1 MNIVNKLTVRHLK
14 ENMGR
19 TVVTTLGICV
29 SVAMIT
35 AVFVAVF
42 SFLSFFEQTFTVADG
57 YQHAIFHMVQEDKVD
72 SLKHDV
78 RIKDLG
84 ISRYKEFKLN
94 KNDIIAGFYDETAL
108 NQLITTNYDGKLPK
122 NKNEAAVDESFLKT
136 LGKSYKVGD
145 TMRLETVAEVET
157 VTVTAILHNNLPTSS
172 ISVLRGMAPGEENSI
187 ENSGELTAYVTLRK
201 CDSHA
206 RELIKQIA
214 KSNDIDE
221 IGYMNVLEAKFAGQA
236 DGLVKGMFLPMTIVI
251 ILIIMVASISLI
263 YNAFSMS
270 LAEKVR
276 YLGMLATVGATKKQ
290 KRLSIYF
297 EGFILGLIGIP
308 VGIGAGILGIGITLK
323 AVGTK
328 LVTSGMFNVG
338 DTSGLKMRVVV
349 SVPVIIGIVIVS
361 ALTIFLSSFIPA
373 RKASM
378 TTPIDALRQNN
389 EIKVKAKKLKV
400 NPLVRKIFGYEGEL
414 ADKNIKRN
422 GRKSRV
428 ITSSICVSIVLF
440 LTVNYFTMMLSQES
454 PSSVMEKPS
463 QIDVTTNYKDIYAFK
478 DEVSKLSGVDKAF
491 CYELDT
497 VMPSAEEEQEV
508 FGDKTLTKQ
517 GLKAKKNS
525 PVVSTCYVDK
535 DLFSEIC
542 KEHGIDENKYY
553 SNKQRAILLNVYS
566 GKKNAFE
573 KSVVGKSVSNS
584 SDQPENKTEISD
596 LMNIKDDEIA
606 SKFAFGRMVTLLMPV
621 EKYSYPESDDLRK
634 SIGIA
639 TSKHQEVAE
648 GLDNLSK
655 KYESDENTVVYY
667 NDKVQA
673 QQATESTV
681 FVMRVFIY
689 GFISL
694 ITLISV
700 ANIINTISTGI
711 SSRKKEF
718 AMIKSVGMTPK
729 GFNKMVA
736 FESLLYT
743 VKSLVISLPVSA
755 LLSALMYMSVTK
767 EGVAD
772 FSLNPVPYIMVVV
785 AAAVLIGSTMLY
797 SVRKLRNDSI
807 VETLK
812 LEIN

>member
-1 MNIVNKLTVRHLK
+1 MNIVNKLTARHLK

-57 YQHAIFHMVQEDKVD
+57 YQHAIFHSVEEDKID
-72 SLKHDV
+72 SLKNDV

-84 ISRYKEFKLN
+84 ISKYKEFKLN
-94 KNDIIAGFYDETAL
+94 NNDIMAGFYDETAL
-108 NQLITTNYDGKLPK
+108 NQLITSTYDGKLPK
-122 NKNEAAVDESFLKT
+122 NKNEAAIDESFLKT

-145 TMRLETVAEVET
+145 TIRLETAAEVET
-157 VTVTAILHNNLPTSS
+157 VTVTAIMHNNLPTSS
-172 ISVLRGMAPGEENSI
+172 VFVLRGMAPGEENNI
-187 ENSGELTAYVTLRK
+187 ENSGELNAYVTLRN

-206 RELIKQIA
+206 RETIKQIA
-214 KSNDIDE
+214 NSNDIVE
-221 IGYMNVLEAKFAGQA
+221 IGYMDVLEAKFAGQA
-236 DGLVKGMFLPMTIVI
+236 DGLVKGMFLPMTIVVI
-251 ILIIMVASISLI
+251 FIIMVASISLI

-276 YLGMLATVGATKKQ
+276 YLGMLATIGATKKQ

-308 VGIGAGILGIGITLK
+308 VGLGAGVLGIGITLK

-338 DTSGLKMRVVV
+338 DTNNLKMKVVV
-349 SVPVIIGIVIVS
+349 SAPVIIGIVLVS
-361 ALTIFLSSFIPA
+361 ALTIFLSCFIPA
-373 RKASM
+373 KKASM
-378 TTPIDALRQNN
+378 ATPIDALRQNN
-389 EIKVKAKKLKV
+389 EIKVKARKLKV

-422 GRKSRV
+422 GRKARV
-428 ITSSICVSIVLF
+428 ITSSICISIVLF
-440 LTVNYFTMMLSQES
+440 LTVNYFTAMLSQES
-454 PSSVMEKPS
+454 PSSVMERPS
-463 QIDVTTNYKDIYAFK
+463 QIDVTTNAKDIYAFK
-478 DEVSKLSGVDKAF
+478 DEVSKLNGVDKAF
-491 CYELDT
+491 CYEYDA
-497 VMPSAEEEQEV
+497 VMLPENEEQDV
-508 FGDKTLTKQ
+508 LGDKTLTKQ
-517 GLKAKKNS
+517 GLKSKKNN
-525 PVVSTCYVDK
+525 PVVSTCYIDK

-542 KEHGIDENKYY
+542 KEHGIDENKYF
-553 SNKQRAILLNVYS
+553 SKKPMAILLNVYS
-566 GKKNAFE
+566 DKKNAFE
-573 KSVVGKSVSNS
+573 KSVVGKSVSNF
-584 SDQPENKTEISD
+584 SDKTNRKTEIGD
-596 LMNIKDDEIA
+596 LMDIKDSEFV

-621 EKYSYPESDDLRK
+621 EQYCYPESDDIRK

-639 TSKHQEVAE
+639 TSRHQDVAE
-648 GLDNLSK
+648 DLENLSQ
-655 KYESDENTVVYY
+655 KYESDEDTVVYY

-673 QQATESTV
+673 QQATESTI
-681 FVMRVFIY
+681 FVLKVFIY
-689 GFISL
+689 GFITL

-736 FESLLYT
+736 FESVLYT
-743 VKSLVISLPVSA
+743 LKSLLISLPVSA
-755 LLSALMYMSVTK
+755 LLSALMYMTVTK

-772 FSLNPVPYIMVVV
+772 FSLNPVPYIVVVV
-785 AAAVLIGSTMLY
+785 AAAVLIAGTMLY
-797 SVRKLRNDSI
+797 SVRKLRHDSI

-812 LEIN
+812 MEIN

>member
-42 SFLSFFEQTFTVADG
+42 SFLSFFEQTFMMSEG
-57 YQHAIFHMVQEDKVD
+57 YQHAIFHMVQEDKID

-84 ISRYKEFKLN
+84 ISRFKEFKLN
-94 KNDIIAGFYDETAL
+94 KNDITAGFYDETAL
-108 NQLITTNYDGKLPK
+108 NQLITSDYDGKLPK
-122 NKNEAAVDESFLKT
+122 NKSEAAVDESFLKT

-145 TMRLETVAEVET
+145 TLRLETPAEVET
-157 VTVTAILHNNLPTSS
+157 VTITAILHNNLPTSS

-214 KSNDIDE
+214 KSNGIDE
-221 IGYMNVLEAKFAGQA
+221 IGYMDALEAKFAGQA

-463 QIDVTTNYKDIYAFK
+463 QIDVLTYTDDIYAFRDK
-478 DEVSKLSGVDKAF
+478 LSKLNGVDRAF
-491 CYELDT
+491 CYEVNSDT
-497 VMPSAEEEQEV
+497 VSKNDESGIFSDES
-508 FGDKTLTKQ
+508 LTRD
-517 GLKAKKNS
+517 GRKN
-525 PVVSTCYVDK
+525 VKDNMVISTCYVDK
-535 DLFSEIC
+535 DLFSEVC
-542 KEHGIDENKYY
+542 SRHGIDYSKYY
-553 SNKQRAILLNVYS
+553 QKQRKAILLNALS
-566 GKKNAFE
+566 GKKKSFE
-573 KSVVGKSVSNS
+573 KSVVGKSFKTTVYDGSK
-584 SDQPENKTEISD
+584 QKTEIGD
-596 LMNIKDDEIA
+596 LVDVKDSEFI
-606 SKFAFGRMVTLLMPV
+606 SKFVSEEVVTLIMPI
-621 EKYSYPESDDLRK
+621 EKYNYEKEGSK
-634 SIGIA
+634 SFGIA
-639 TSKHQEVAE
+639 TTRHLDVADDLDGFIKKKENQEH
-648 GLDNLSK
+648 
-655 KYESDENTVVYY
+655 TIFY

-681 FVMRVFIY
+681 FVMKVFIY

-767 EGVAD
+767 EDVAD
-772 FSLNPVPYIMVVV
+772 FSLNPVPYVIVVV

-812 LEIN
+812 MEIN